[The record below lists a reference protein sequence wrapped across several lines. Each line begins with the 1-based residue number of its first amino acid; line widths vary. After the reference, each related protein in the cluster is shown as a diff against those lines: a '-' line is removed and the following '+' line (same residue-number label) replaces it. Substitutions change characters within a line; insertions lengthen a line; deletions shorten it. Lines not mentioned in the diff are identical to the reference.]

1 MRLDLY
7 LFKNGICKSRSTAQ
21 MYIESGAVSLNGKLG
36 LKPSTDVSENDAVEI
51 LFNPLKYVGRGGLKL
66 EKALDDFNI
75 SVKNLI
81 CADIGA
87 STGGFT
93 DCLLQNGAS
102 KVYAIDSGSGQLATK
117 ILNDSRV
124 VNMEKTNFR
133 TVENKELIS
142 SIDFAVCDVSF
153 ISLKKIAASIFQIL
167 KEGSGAVLLIK
178 PQFEAGKQK
187 VGKNGIVR
195 DKSVHI
201 SLIYDLSAY
210 FENCGLSPQNIS
222 FSPICG
228 QKGNIEYLIYLK
240 KSNEKSKIRNN
251 EIESIVNNAF
261 LTLKR

>member
-21 MYIESGAVSLNGKLG
+21 MYIESGAVSLNGKTD
-36 LKPSTDVSENDAVEI
+36 LKSSIDVGENDRVEI
-51 LFNPLKYVGRGGLKL
+51 LFNPLKYVSRGGLKL
-66 EKALDDFNI
+66 EKALEDFNI

-102 KVYAIDSGSGQLATK
+102 KVYAIDSGSGQLAAE

-153 ISLKKIAASIFQIL
+153 ISLKKIAASIFQIR
-167 KEGSGAVLLIK
+167 I
-178 PQFEAGKQK
+178 
-187 VGKNGIVR
+187 
-195 DKSVHI
+195 
-201 SLIYDLSAY
+201 
-210 FENCGLSPQNIS
+210 IS
-222 FSPICG
+222 FLY
-228 QKGNIEYLIYLK
+228 GNHL
-240 KSNEKSKIRNN
+240 
-251 EIESIVNNAF
+251 
-261 LTLKR
+261 